1 MIPKQT
7 IDEIFQTARVEEVI
21 GEFVHLKK
29 SGSNFKARSPFVDEK
44 TPSFM
49 VSPSK
54 QIWKCF
60 SSSKGG
66 NVVGFLMEHEHF
78 SYVEALRWLAN
89 KYNIAIKEDREQTA
103 EEIAEISIRENLSVI
118 NEFAKNHFAENITKN
133 KQGRAVGMSYFIE
146 RGFREDI
153 ITKFQLGYCLD
164 EPEGFTKEALAK
176 GYKLEY
182 LEKAGLTKTK
192 DDRHFD
198 FFRGRVMFP
207 IHSVAGKVLGFGGRT
222 LKTEKSVAKY
232 FNSPETE
239 LYNKSKILY
248 GLYFAKNSIIKLD
261 RCFLV
266 EGYTDVISLHQS
278 GLENVVASSGTSLTH
293 DQIKLI
299 KRYTDNITI
308 LYDGDAAGIRA
319 SFRGIDM
326 ILEEGMNV
334 KVVLFPDGDDPD
346 SFAKKSSFTELE
358 NYVNESS
365 KDFIV
370 FKLDTLLK
378 DVSQKGKSI
387 EPVVTAKIISDMADS
402 IALVP
407 DAFARQ
413 EFIRH
418 TGYHL
423 KVSPEII
430 NAEVE
435 KRRRKKQSEKYK
447 PHVLLAENAE
457 QESREAE
464 EKKFSQETLE
474 LLDLVYPQEYDII
487 RILLKYGLLSTSMEQ
502 ILTDENGVEKEVNIE
517 LSVIEL
523 IILEIEKDELE
534 IENPT
539 FRLIY
544 DEFKEGVEKNILHG
558 VSYFIRHSNSEIAKI
573 SSNMMA
579 EKYEPSPNWSK
590 FNVRIP
596 TEVDKLD
603 NAVLSAIYSYKN
615 AKVRLHIKLIQD
627 EMDRLNLENKEDEYD
642 KLLLMQRKLD
652 EVKSALSNKLGR
664 III

>member
-370 FKLDTLLK
+370 FKS
-378 DVSQKGKSI
+378 DVLSKEAGNDPVKKAELIRDILVSI
-387 EPVVTAKIISDMADS
+387 SVI
-402 IALVP
+402 P
-407 DAFARQ
+407 DAIKRQ
-413 EFIRH
+413 VYMRECAKMFGMEEQVLMTELTKLRRNKSGNDTRNVTEYQDFPTQINPIE
-418 TGYHL
+418 
-423 KVSPEII
+423 KEII
-430 NAEVE
+430 
-435 KRRRKKQSEKYK
+435 
-447 PHVLLAENAE
+447 
-457 QESREAE
+457 
-464 EKKFSQETLE
+464 EKKV
-474 LLDLVYPQEYDII
+474 DLIYHQEYDLI
-487 RILLKYGLLSTSMEQ
+487 RILLNYGLLSITAQQVE
-502 ILTDENGVEKEVNIE
+502 TNEEGVERNVDVEV
-517 LSVIEL
+517 SVIQL
-523 IILEIEKDELE
+523 IVFEIEKDDLVL
-534 IENPT
+534 ENPI
-539 FRLIY
+539 FKLIY
-544 DEFKEGVEKNILHG
+544 DEFREGLKENILH
-558 VSYFIRHSNSEIAKI
+558 SDTYFLRHTDSEVARIASDI
-573 SSNMMA
+573 MSV
-579 EKYEPSPNWSK
+579 KYEASPNWSK
-590 FNVRIP
+590 VKVRIV
-596 TEVDKLD
+596 TEVDKLEA
-603 NAVLSAIYSYKN
+603 AVMNCIYSYKN
-615 AKVRLHIKLIQD
+615 TKVVVQMNAIHDEISMLDQD
-627 EMDRLNLENKEDEYD
+627 E
-642 KLLLMQRKLD
+642 QFD
-652 EVKSALSNKLGR
+652 EVLILMAKQKQLEQVKIMFSNKLGR

>member
-133 KQGRAVGMSYFIE
+133 KQGRAIGMSYFIE

-164 EPEGFTKEALAK
+164 EPEGFTKKALAK

-346 SFAKKSSFTELE
+346 SFAKKSSTTELE
-358 NYVNESS
+358 NYVSESS

-370 FKLDTLLK
+370 FKS
-378 DVSQKGKSI
+378 DVLVKEAGNDPVKKAELIRDILVSI
-387 EPVVTAKIISDMADS
+387 SVI
-402 IALVP
+402 P
-407 DAFARQ
+407 DAIKRQ
-413 EFIRH
+413 VYMRECAKMFGMEEQVLITEITKLRRNKAGNDSRP
-418 TGYHL
+418 TNEQQDFPIQINPIE
-423 KVSPEII
+423 KEII
-430 NAEVE
+430 
-435 KRRRKKQSEKYK
+435 
-447 PHVLLAENAE
+447 
-457 QESREAE
+457 
-464 EKKFSQETLE
+464 EKKV
-474 LLDLVYPQEYDII
+474 DLIYHQEYDLI
-487 RILLKYGLLSTSMEQ
+487 RILLNYGLLSITAQQVE
-502 ILTDENGVEKEVNIE
+502 TDEEGTERNIDVEV
-517 LSVIEL
+517 SVIQL
-523 IILEIEKDELE
+523 IVFEIEKDELE
-534 IENPT
+534 IEHPI
-539 FRLIY
+539 FKLIF
-544 DEFKEGVEKNILHG
+544 DEFKEGLKENILH
-558 VSYFIRHSNSEIAKI
+558 SDTYFLRHTNSEVARI
-573 SSNMMA
+573 SSDIMSV
-579 EKYEPSPNWSK
+579 KYEASPNWSK
-590 FNVRIP
+590 VKVRIA
-596 TEVDKLD
+596 TEVDKLEA
-603 NAVLSAIYSYKN
+603 AVMNCIYSYKN
-615 AKVRLHIKLIQD
+615 TKVVVQMNKIQEEIAMLD
-627 EMDRLNLENKEDEYD
+627 QHEQFEEVM
-642 KLLLMQRKLD
+642 LLMAQQKRL
-652 EVKSALSNKLGR
+652 EQVKIMFSNKLGR

>member
-29 SGSNFKARSPFVDEK
+29 SGSNFKAKSPFVDEK

-66 NVVGFLMEHEHF
+66 NVVSFLMEHEHF

-89 KYNIAIKEDREQTA
+89 KYNIAIKEDREQTP
-103 EEIAEISIRENLSVI
+103 EEIQQISIRENLSVI
-118 NEFAKNHFAENITKN
+118 NEFAKNHFAENMTKN
-133 KQGRAVGMSYFIE
+133 KQGRAIGLAYFKE
-146 RGFREDI
+146 RGFNDDI

-164 EPEGFTKEALAK
+164 ESDGFTKPALEK
-176 GYKLEY
+176 GYKLEF

-192 DDRHFD
+192 DGRHFD

-278 GLENVVASSGTSLTH
+278 GLENVVASSGTALTQ

-299 KRYTDNITI
+299 KRYTENITI

-334 KVVLFPDGDDPD
+334 KVVLFPDGEDPD

-358 NYVNESS
+358 NYIGESS

-370 FKLDTLLK
+370 FKSDVLLK
-378 DVSQKGKSI
+378 EAGED
-387 EPVVTAKIISDMADS
+387 PVKKAELIRDILTS
-402 IALVP
+402 IAVIP
-407 DAFARQ
+407 DAIKRQVYLRECAKLFGMEEQVLLTEINKLRRNKSNSDSRTYTESPQLPKEITEQKIAPKKVNLIYHQ
-413 EFIRH
+413 EFDLIR
-418 TGYHL
+418 
-423 KVSPEII
+423 
-430 NAEVE
+430 
-435 KRRRKKQSEKYK
+435 
-447 PHVLLAENAE
+447 LLLN
-457 QESREAE
+457 
-464 EKKFSQETLE
+464 
-474 LLDLVYPQEYDII
+474 
-487 RILLKYGLLSTSMEQ
+487 YGLLSIKTQ
-502 ILTDENGVEKEVNIE
+502 AVETNEEGEEEIYETEV
-517 LSVIEL
+517 SVIQL
-523 IILEIEKDELE
+523 IVSEVEKDELE
-534 IENPT
+534 IETPV
-539 FRLIY
+539 FKLIY
-544 DEFKEGVEKNILHG
+544 NEFKEGLANNILHSD
-558 VSYFIRHSNSEIAKI
+558 SYFIRHDNPDVAKMTADI
-573 SSNMMA
+573 MSLKH
-579 EKYEPSPNWSK
+579 EVSPNWSNQ
-590 FNVRIP
+590 NVRIA

-603 NAVLSAIYSYKN
+603 TAVMNCIYSYKN
-615 AKVRLHIKLIQD
+615 TKVVLQMQAIQNEID
-627 EMDRLNLENKEDEYD
+627 VLEEEGQYEEVM
-642 KLLLMQRKLD
+642 LLLAKQKQL
-652 EVKSALSNKLGR
+652 EQVKILFSNKLGR

>member
-118 NEFAKNHFAENITKN
+118 NEFAKNHFAENLTKN
-133 KQGRAVGMSYFIE
+133 KQGRAIGMSYFIE

-153 ITKFQLGYCLD
+153 INKFQLGYCLD
-164 EPEGFTKEALAK
+164 EPEGFTKKALAK

-192 DDRHFD
+192 GDRHFD

-346 SFAKKSSFTELE
+346 SFAKKSSTTELE
-358 NYVNESS
+358 NYVSESS

-370 FKLDTLLK
+370 FKS
-378 DVSQKGKSI
+378 DVLVKEAGADPVKKAELIRDILVSI
-387 EPVVTAKIISDMADS
+387 SVI
-402 IALVP
+402 P
-407 DAFARQ
+407 DAIKRQ
-413 EFIRH
+413 VYMRECAKMFGMEEQVLI
-418 TGYHL
+418 T
-423 KVSPEII
+423 EITKLRRNKSGNDSRI
-430 NAEVE
+430 SNEQQDFPIQFNPIE
-435 KRRRKKQSEKYK
+435 KEIT
-447 PHVLLAENAE
+447 
-457 QESREAE
+457 
-464 EKKFSQETLE
+464 EKKV
-474 LLDLVYPQEYDII
+474 DLIYHQEYDLI
-487 RILLKYGLLSTSMEQ
+487 RILLNYGLLSITAKQVE
-502 ILTDENGVEKEVNIE
+502 TDDEGVERNVDVEV
-517 LSVIEL
+517 SVIQL
-523 IILEIEKDELE
+523 IVFEIDKDELE
-534 IENPT
+534 IENPI
-539 FRLIY
+539 FKLIY
-544 DEFKEGVEKNILHG
+544 EEFREGLKENILH
-558 VSYFIRHSNSEIAKI
+558 SDTYFLRHTNSEVARIASDI
-573 SSNMMA
+573 MSV
-579 EKYEPSPNWSK
+579 KYEASPNWSK
-590 FNVRIP
+590 VKVRIA
-596 TEVDKLD
+596 TEVDKLEA
-603 NAVLSAIYSYKN
+603 AVMNCIYSYKN
-615 AKVRLHIKLIQD
+615 TKVVVQMNKIQEEISMLDQHEQFEEVMMLMAQLKKLEQ
-627 EMDRLNLENKEDEYD
+627 
-642 KLLLMQRKLD
+642 
-652 EVKSALSNKLGR
+652 VKIMFSNKLGR